1 MRCVH
6 WMALLT
12 ALSCAQRGSHTAFCT
27 GWKHVGESYWPN
39 TLDLYNR
46 DSELMT
52 DFDQLG
58 YGMRWKKSGCRA
70 CLMDE
75 ICMGI
80 WREHAEEF
88 SRSGVRP
95 ICEGGSV

>member
-1 MRCVH
+1 M
-6 WMALLT
+6 
-12 ALSCAQRGSHTAFCT
+12 
-27 GWKHVGESYWPN
+27 GESYWPN

-58 YGMRWKKSGCRA
+58 YGMRWKKPDCHA

-88 SRSGVRP
+88 LRSGIHP
-95 ICEGGSV
+95 INERGAG